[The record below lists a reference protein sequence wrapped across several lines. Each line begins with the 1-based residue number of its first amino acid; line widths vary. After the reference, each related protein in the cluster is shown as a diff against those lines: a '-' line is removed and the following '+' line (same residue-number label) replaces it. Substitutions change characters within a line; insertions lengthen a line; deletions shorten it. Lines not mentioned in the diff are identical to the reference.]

1 MKNIINKDSIWWK
14 LLVILVSCVVMAA
27 GMNLFTI
34 PNNLAPGGMAG
45 LATAL
50 AEIIPLSI
58 GAITLIC
65 NIIVLIFALITF
77 GFKPLLLV
85 IFASVAYS
93 ASIDLLGIVLPGY
106 TGDILLASVL
116 GGAMIGMGVG
126 LMFTVGV
133 STAGTDMVTRL
144 IRRKFPQLQ
153 SGTLMIAVDAIVV
166 IVAVIVFGEIE
177 IALYSFVTI
186 FVMGRVIDAIM
197 HGVDYAKILLII
209 TNKPDDIESVLCNE
223 FNRGVT
229 EIPAKGGFTKEE
241 KTMLMTVARRSE
253 VSQTLKVVRS
263 VDERAFVILYNA
275 TEVRGKGFKD
285 LE

>member
-1 MKNIINKDSIWWK
+1 MKNLINKDSLWWK
-14 LLVILVSCVVMAA
+14 LLVILVSCIVMAA

-77 GFKPLLLV
+77 GFKSLLLV

-93 ASIDLLGIVLPGY
+93 ASIDLLGYVLPGY

-116 GGAMIGMGVG
+116 GGAMIGLGVG

-144 IRRKFPQLQ
+144 IRRRFPQVQ
-153 SGTLMIAVDAIVV
+153 SGMLMIAVDAMVV
-166 IVAVIVFGEIE
+166 IVAVIVFREIE

-209 TNKPDDIESVLCNE
+209 TDNPKDIENVLCNE

-229 EIPAKGGFTKEE
+229 EIPAKGGFTKTD
-241 KTMLMTVARRSE
+241 KTILMTVARRSE

-275 TEVRGKGFKD
+275 TEVRGKGFKE

>member
-1 MKNIINKDSIWWK
+1 MKNLINKDSIWWK

>member
-1 MKNIINKDSIWWK
+1 MKNLINKDSIWWK

-153 SGTLMIAVDAIVV
+153 SGTLMIVVDAIVV